1 MMTNIK
7 DLLKDS
13 ILYKHQIEFLEFFGI
28 RGNYE
33 DIVIV
38 SLVKTE
44 VESEMIQ
51 YRCLKSYPTDS
62 PILSDMDRIMFKTY
76 FLNED
81 FTQTEFEDRLK
92 VWFKDYIDKLP
103 LGYLTSKEQSNH
115 KSRIEFLYDFYLDIK
130 PLSEIRFTVEY
141 EYHEFDELSTADGS
155 TTEGPHFQ
163 KYNTADIIKWVQEL
177 LYEHEL
183 EDVSDEVYDYDFE
196 GMKTLIKTKMKKSVN
211 PKAYG
216 QRGYKIMKKSNTK
229 GISDECIGWTS
240 DPDFVKNLNTFTES
254 QGLDTVFVAQSLEDQ
269 RR

>member
-1 MMTNIK
+1 M
-7 DLLKDS
+7 
-13 ILYKHQIEFLEFFGI
+13 
-28 RGNYE
+28 
-33 DIVIV
+33 
-38 SLVKTE
+38 
-44 VESEMIQ
+44 
-51 YRCLKSYPTDS
+51 
-62 PILSDMDRIMFKTY
+62 
-76 FLNED
+76 
-81 FTQTEFEDRLK
+81 K

-163 KYNTADIIKWVQEL
+163 KYDTTDIIKWVQEL

-254 QGLDTVFVAQSLEDQ
+254 QGLDVVFVAQSLEDQ